1 MSYSDNV
8 LVCTASMPQA
18 AQVSLICSSPFATSI
33 SRRRTSFWQEGQIQ
47 IGGGDDGSGWRG
59 RGMTA
64 AVSADG
70 DHEGCAGLTRDASH
84 LFLPAR
90 GTFPGRGDYAFS
102 PRVLRET
109 RN

>member
-1 MSYSDNV
+1 MNRHETTSAPRKIEIGGDCVSCREGGRSPGLSYSDNA

-33 SRRRTSFWQEGQIQ
+33 SRKRMSFWQEGQIQ

-64 AVSADG
+64 AVPADG
-70 DHEGCAGLTRDASH
+70 D
-84 LFLPAR
+84 
-90 GTFPGRGDYAFS
+90 
-102 PRVLRET
+102 RVRLAVT
-109 RN
+109 A